1 MAQPRRRRMWPG
13 STLAAG
19 TSDQLHCC
27 HSEECLVAAS
37 FWHMQMP
44 PARAQRPMGQEKRIR
59 IRVRTRTRQLFPFV
73 KCLPDWQEIA
83 TADIDGSEFV
93 VALNVSCSRLMHVS

>member
-44 PARAQRPMGQEKRIR
+44 PARAQKAHGPGKKNKNKSKNEN
-59 IRVRTRTRQLFPFV
+59 
-73 KCLPDWQEIA
+73 E
-83 TADIDGSEFV
+83 TA
-93 VALNVSCSRLMHVS
+93 VSVC